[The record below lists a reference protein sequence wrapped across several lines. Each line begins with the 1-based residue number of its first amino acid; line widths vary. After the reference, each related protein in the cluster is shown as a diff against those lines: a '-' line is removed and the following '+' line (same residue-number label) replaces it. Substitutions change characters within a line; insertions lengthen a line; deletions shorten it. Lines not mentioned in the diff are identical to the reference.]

1 VLRSPP
7 IANLQ
12 TVSHNR
18 VKPHMNQTIY
28 QDENKNAI
36 RFSEFNKLE
45 AQTTFTGLGI
55 KYVASGEETYF
66 ANNKRFSVK
75 EGEYIIGNDF
85 TSSIVKIDNQK
96 NVQGLCIDISSEIIS
111 EVAEYHDLN
120 GADLTEFLLSDQFFV
135 NRYNIK
141 NTTLG
146 YSLVEIN
153 HSIKT
158 GNNDSHFLQ
167 EELFYSLAES
177 IITDQRYVFNHLDKL
192 DFKKVNTNEEVFRL
206 LLKAKELLD
215 LNAMKNLSLEE
226 ISQGAGISKYHFIRL
241 FKNVFG
247 ISPYQYQIRRRLE
260 NAKLELLKG
269 VSILDTAL
277 AHGYADLATFS
288 KAFKQA
294 FGQAPSQLIK

>member
-1 VLRSPP
+1 
-7 IANLQ
+7 
-12 TVSHNR
+12 
-18 VKPHMNQTIY
+18 M
-28 QDENKNAI
+28 
-36 RFSEFNKLE
+36 E
-45 AQTTFTGLGI
+45 AETPFTGLGI
-55 KYVASGEETYF
+55 KYVASGEETYL
-66 ANNKRFSVK
+66 ANDKKFSVK

-85 TSSIVKIDNQK
+85 TSSIVKIDHEK
-96 NVQGLCIDISSEIIS
+96 PVKGLCIDISSEIIS
-111 EVAEYHDLN
+111 EVADYSGSN
-120 GADLTEFLLSDQFFV
+120 GSDLTEFLLSDQFFV

-153 HSIKT
+153 QSVKT
-158 GNNDSHFLQ
+158 GNFNNQFLK

-177 IITDQRYVFNHLDKL
+177 IITDQRFIFNHLNKM

-215 LNAMKNLSLEE
+215 LHAMKNLSLEE
-226 ISQGAGISKYHFIRL
+226 ISAGAGISKYHFIRL

-260 NAKLELLKG
+260 NAKIELSNG
-269 VSILDTAL
+269 VSILDTAF

-294 FGQAPSQLIK
+294 FGQAPSQFLK

>member
-1 VLRSPP
+1 
-7 IANLQ
+7 
-12 TVSHNR
+12 
-18 VKPHMNQTIY
+18 MNQTIFK
-28 QDENKNAI
+28 DENNNAI
-36 RFSEFNKLE
+36 RFSKFDKLE
-45 AQTTFTGLGI
+45 AETPFTGLGI

-66 ANNKRFSVK
+66 ANDKKFSVK

-85 TSSIVKIDNQK
+85 TSSIVKIDHEK
-96 NVQGLCIDISSEIIS
+96 PVQGLCIDISTNIICD
-111 EVAEYHDLN
+111 VADYYDLN

-153 HSIKT
+153 QSIKT
-158 GNNDSHFLQ
+158 GNYDNLFLQ

-177 IITDQRYVFNHLDKL
+177 IITDQRFIFNHLNKM

-206 LLKAKELLD
+206 LLNAKELLD
-215 LNAMKNLSLEE
+215 LHAMKNLSLEE
-226 ISQGAGISKYHFIRL
+226 ISAGAGISKYHFIRL

-269 VSILDTAL
+269 GSILDTAF
-277 AHGYADLATFS
+277 AHGYSDLATFS

-294 FGQAPSQLIK
+294 FGQSPSQFMK

>member
-1 VLRSPP
+1 
-7 IANLQ
+7 
-12 TVSHNR
+12 
-18 VKPHMNQTIY
+18 MNQTIY
-28 QDENKNAI
+28 QDERKNAI

-45 AQTTFTGLGI
+45 VETPFTGLGI

-66 ANNKRFSVK
+66 ANDKKFTVK
-75 EGEYIIGNDF
+75 EGEYLIGNDF
-85 TSSIVKIDNQK
+85 TSSIVKIDHEK
-96 NVQGLCIDISSEIIS
+96 PVQGLCIDVSSEIIS
-111 EVAEYHDLN
+111 EVADYYDLN
-120 GADLTEFLLSDQFFV
+120 GLDLTEFLLSDQFFV

-153 HSIKT
+153 ESIKT
-158 GNNDSHFLQ
+158 RNHDMQFLQ

-177 IITDQRYVFNHLDKL
+177 IINDQRFIFNHLNKM
-192 DFKKVNTNEEVFRL
+192 DFKKVNTNKEVFRL

-215 LNAMKNLSLEE
+215 LQAMKNLSLEE
-226 ISQGAGISKYHFIRL
+226 ISSAAGISKYHFIRL

-260 NAKLELLKG
+260 NAKLEILKG
-269 VSILDTAL
+269 VSILDTAF
-277 AHGYADLATFS
+277 AYGYADLASFS

-294 FGQAPSQLIK
+294 FGQSPSQIIK

>member
-1 VLRSPP
+1 
-7 IANLQ
+7 
-12 TVSHNR
+12 
-18 VKPHMNQTIY
+18 MNQTIY
-28 QDENKNAI
+28 QDGSKNAI

-45 AQTTFTGLGI
+45 AETPFTGLGI

-66 ANNKRFSVK
+66 ANDKKFSVK

-85 TSSIVKIDNQK
+85 TSSIVKIDHEK
-96 NVQGLCIDISSEIIS
+96 PVQGLCIDISSEIIS
-111 EVAEYHDLN
+111 EVADYYDLN
-120 GADLTEFLLSDQFFV
+120 GADLREFLLSDQFFV

-153 HSIKT
+153 QSIKT
-158 GNNDSHFLQ
+158 GNFDIQFLQ
-167 EELFYSLAES
+167 EELFYSLGES
-177 IITDQRYVFNHLDKL
+177 IITDQRFIFNHLNKMN
-192 DFKKVNTNEEVFRL
+192 FKKVNTNEEVFRL

-215 LNAMKNLSLEE
+215 LHAMKNLSLEE
-226 ISQGAGISKYHFIRL
+226 ISAGAGISKYHFIRL
-241 FKNVFG
+241 FKTVFG

-260 NAKLELLKG
+260 NAKIELLNG
-269 VSILDTAL
+269 VSILDTAF

-294 FGQAPSQLIK
+294 FGQAPSQFMK

>member
-1 VLRSPP
+1 VLKSPP

-12 TVSHNR
+12 NVSHNL
-18 VKPHMNQTIY
+18 VKTHMNQTIY

-45 AQTTFTGLGI
+45 AETPFTGLGI

-66 ANNKRFSVK
+66 ANDKNFSVK

-85 TSSIVKIDNQK
+85 TSSIVKIDHLK
-96 NVQGLCIDISSEIIS
+96 PVQGLCIDISSEIIS
-111 EVAEYHDLN
+111 EVADYYDLN
-120 GADLTEFLLSDQFFV
+120 GVDLREFLLSDQFFV

-146 YSLVEIN
+146 YSLVDIN
-153 HSIKT
+153 ESINT
-158 GNNDSHFLQ
+158 RNHDMQFLQ

-177 IITDQRYVFNHLDKL
+177 IITDQRFIFNHLNKM

-206 LLKAKELLD
+206 LLNAKELLD
-215 LNAMKNLSLEE
+215 LHAMKNLSLEE
-226 ISQGAGISKYHFIRL
+226 ISAGAGISKYHFIRL

-260 NAKLELLKG
+260 NAKLEILKG
-269 VSILDTAL
+269 VSILDTAF
-277 AHGYADLATFS
+277 ACGYADLASFS

-294 FGQAPSQLIK
+294 FGQSPSQFIK

>member
-1 VLRSPP
+1 
-7 IANLQ
+7 
-12 TVSHNR
+12 
-18 VKPHMNQTIY
+18 MNKTIY
-28 QDENKNAI
+28 QDGSKNAI

-45 AQTTFTGLGI
+45 AETPFTGLGI
-55 KYVASGEETYF
+55 KYVASGEETYL
-66 ANNKRFSVK
+66 ANDKKFSVK

-85 TSSIVKIDNQK
+85 TSSIVKIDHQK
-96 NVQGLCIDISSEIIS
+96 PVQGLCIDISSEIIS
-111 EVAEYHDLN
+111 EVADYYDLN
-120 GADLTEFLLSDQFFV
+120 GVDLTEFLLSDQFFV

-153 HSIKT
+153 QSVKS
-158 GNNDSHFLQ
+158 GNFNNQFLK

-177 IITDQRYVFNHLDKL
+177 IITDQRFIFNHLNKM

-206 LLKAKELLD
+206 LLKAKELLY
-215 LNAMKNLSLEE
+215 LHAMKNLSLEE
-226 ISQGAGISKYHFIRL
+226 ISAGAGISKYHFIRL
-241 FKNVFG
+241 FKTVFG

-260 NAKLELLKG
+260 NAKIELLNG
-269 VSILDTAL
+269 VSILDTAF

-294 FGQAPSQLIK
+294 FGQSPSQFMK